1 MRRVLAFIICSST
14 TAFAVPTAVT
24 AQSRSEDA
32 IAVCATQRAP
42 FVTMRSR
49 NREEIVG
56 RTVTGVLGGAL
67 AGGLLGSAATQN
79 QSSKAQR
86 NATAVGAVLGGLA
99 GGIDQ
104 YLDAKRQIAKDNREL
119 MRMIDDDARS
129 QAGKVG
135 SLISSINATGT
146 CRQNQVN
153 AWEQRLIATRTEFVQ
168 REKARAAALAAAPDE
183 RTKRNVEKENRRLA
197 KEDGRVLELMGR
209 EEAQIK
215 GAIEDDA
222 KLFADVL
229 QFFDND
235 IMAMAE
241 AQSRVQGT
249 STASLH
255 GPAEAYTVQVIPP
268 AILAA
273 QSTFTSGQSAFGQSA
288 FGSSSSAFASSSAP
302 ASASRATVTTPISS
316 GPPPVYTQSTTGL
329 RATATAQGKVI
340 VNLPPGTELQ
350 SLGEA
355 DGAPGWIEVTHEGR
369 SGFVQATRIGPKRPA
384 GLAVNDKAP
393 TAARAV
399 AVPPWQA
406 QIVRPQVRAS
416 NGHQAALIA
425 QRDAN
430 AEAQATTQTGLARL
444 QYAVQRGNEIGTG
457 S

>member
-1 MRRVLAFIICSST
+1 MRHILALILCA
-14 TAFAVPTAVT
+14 TATGFTVPNVAM

-32 IAVCATQRAP
+32 VAVCATQRAP

-168 REKARAAALAAAPDE
+168 RERARAAALAAAPDDKA
-183 RTKRNVEKENRRLA
+183 KRNVEKENRRLA

-229 QFFDND
+229 QYFDSD

-249 STASLH
+249 STASLR

-273 QSTFTSGQSAFGQSA
+273 QSSFTSGQSAFGSTGSA
-288 FGSSSSAFASSSAP
+288 FGSSAQPAP
-302 ASASRATVTTPISS
+302 ATRATAATPISS
-316 GPPPVYTQSTTGL
+316 GPPPVYTQSTTAL
-329 RATATAQGKVI
+329 RATAAAQGKVI
-340 VNLPPGTELQ
+340 VNLPPGTEVQ

-355 DGAPGWIEVTHEGR
+355 DGAPGWIEITHEGR
-369 SGFVQATRIGPKRPA
+369 SGFVQATRLGPKRPA
-384 GLAVNDKAP
+384 GLAGDDKAP
-393 TAARAV
+393 AASRA
-399 AVPPWQA
+399 AQVPPWQA
-406 QIVRPQVRAS
+406 QIIRPQVTAS

-444 QYAVQRGNEIGTG
+444 QYAVQRGNAVGTG